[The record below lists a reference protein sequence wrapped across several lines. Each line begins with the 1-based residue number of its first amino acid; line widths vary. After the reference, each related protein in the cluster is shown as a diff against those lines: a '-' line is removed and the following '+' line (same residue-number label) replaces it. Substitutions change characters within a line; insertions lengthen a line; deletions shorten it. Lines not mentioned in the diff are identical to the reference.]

1 MTPPPA
7 GSPALTR
14 SYLAADT
21 SVPLVDYTVGE
32 LLRIRAHEHPERT
45 ALVGTRAGSGETA
58 RLTYAQLWGEACRV
72 ATGVRRLAAPG
83 DFVALWAP
91 NVIEWP
97 VIELGAALA
106 GVTLVALNP
115 VLRLEE
121 LAYAVGHSRATVLL
135 HADRSRAY
143 DLAAVAGQLRG
154 SFPGLRIVSLSDRQR
169 WCPGQPD
176 PAVIAAAPADPDRPV
191 MLQYT
196 SGTTGSPKG
205 VLLRHRSLVN
215 VARLTMEAAG
225 AKPGTVAVNPLPM
238 FHTAACVIGTLGPL
252 WLGGTQVLVEQF
264 VPGPVLRTLRDEEAS
279 VLFYVPTVLGALLAQ
294 QEVEADPPPR
304 LDVVMGGAATVPEA
318 MIEAAGQVFGATVI
332 NLFGQT
338 ELAPVLTAT
347 RPDDSREDQLTTVG
361 RPLPQVDC
369 KVVSPATGEVA
380 PLGEEGEIC
389 ARGYQQLIE
398 YLHDPQA
405 TAATVDADGF
415 VHTGDLGSMDAR
427 GYLTV
432 TGRLKELIIRG
443 GENIAPAAVES
454 VIAGHPLVEVAT
466 VVGLPDKQWGEV
478 VACVLRLPADLPAD
492 PPAGLVDDLIAYARE
507 RMSPYKVPTRWFLAS
522 GELPVTPTGKVRK
535 FQVRDQIDK
544 ALLREVR
551 AEKESAS

>member
-7 GSPALTR
+7 GPPALTR

-21 SVPLVDYTVGE
+21 SVPLVEYTVGE
-32 LLRIRAHEHPERT
+32 LLRTRANEHPERT
-45 ALVGTRAGSGETA
+45 ALVGTRVGSGKTA
-58 RLTYAQLWGEACRV
+58 RLTYAQLWDEACRV

-97 VIELGAALA
+97 VIEFGAALA

-121 LAYAVGHSRATVLL
+121 LAYAIGHSRATVLL

-143 DLAAVAGQLRG
+143 DLASVAGQLRG
-154 SFPGLRIVSLSDRQR
+154 SFPGLTTVSLSDRQR
-169 WCPGQPD
+169 WCPDQSD
-176 PAVIAAAPADPDRPV
+176 PAVVVAAPADPDHPV

-196 SGTTGSPKG
+196 SGTTGNPKG

-215 VARLTMEAAG
+215 NAKLTMEAAG
-225 AKPGTVAVNPLPM
+225 AKHGATGVNPLPM
-238 FHTAACVIGTLGPL
+238 FHTAACVIGTLGML

-264 VPGPVLRTLRDEEAS
+264 VPGPVLRTLRDERAS
-279 VLFYVPTVLGALLAQ
+279 ILFYVPAVLGALLAQ
-294 QEVEADPPPR
+294 QKNEAAAPPR

-318 MIEAAGQVFGATVI
+318 MIEAAQQVFGATVL

-347 RPDDSREDQLTTVG
+347 RPADSRVDQLTTVG
-361 RPLPQVDC
+361 HPLPQVDC
-369 KVVSPATGEVA
+369 KVVNPETGEIA
-380 PLGEEGEIC
+380 ALGDEGEIC
-389 ARGYQQLIE
+389 ARGYQQLVE

-405 TAATVDADGF
+405 TAAAIDADGF
-415 VHTGDLGSMDAR
+415 VHTGDLGSMDER
-427 GYLTV
+427 GYLKV

-454 VIAGHPLVEVAT
+454 VIADHPLVDAAT
-466 VVGLPDKQWGEV
+466 VVGLPDEQWGEV
-478 VACVLRLPADLPAD
+478 VACVLRLAAD
-492 PPAGLVDDLIAYARE
+492 PPADLVDQLTAYARE
-507 RMSPYKVPTRWFLAS
+507 RMAPYKVPARWFLAD
-522 GELPVTPTGKVRK
+522 GDLPVTPTGKIRK
-535 FQVRDQIDK
+535 FQVRDQIRE
-544 ALLREVR
+544 ALLRELR
-551 AEKESAS
+551 AQKETAR